1 MADVIKVPVKRKGPS
16 QEIQNNDSSK
26 EKIRVAVYTRV
37 STTHED
43 QITSIENQ
51 RRTLPERVEADDRA
65 VLVGIYED
73 YGITGTSTK
82 NRESFR
88 RMIKDAEEG
97 KFDYIYCKNISRFA
111 RNLRTFIEY
120 NHFLQNLPTPVGVY
134 FADEHMDTL
143 DKSSTF
149 VLSVLECVAEQESEN
164 ISQKVMS
171 TFRAYYEQGIKV
183 NKSAP
188 FGYDCI
194 EIDGT
199 RTLVPNTDA
208 EYVKDI
214 FQWYLDGFSTVS
226 ISKMLYEKSKGS
238 ISKRATTIAKMLHNQ
253 TYVGDLVQGKQYT
266 DRIQKK
272 RKFSETELYVKPD
285 AFEGI
290 ISKEDFE
297 EVQTMME
304 SLERGYGTKPK
315 TVFSGLI
322 KCGRCGCNYV
332 RHSARDGLAWSC
344 GSFQRNYAGKK
355 KISCPGKTIKMIHED
370 TISRLYFDALRLLKS
385 DVKRFSTLRY
395 TEDQIA
401 SIQGYSE
408 DISKL
413 RDVIESVVIGTKE
426 KDRVFALNFR
436 TGVSVT
442 FYTSDKDTRYRD
454 IEDILIEQGEEIWQS
469 QSK

>member
-1 MADVIKVPVKRKGPS
+1 MADVIKVPVKRKGSS
-16 QEIQNNDSSK
+16 QEINNFSSK

-37 STTHED
+37 STTHDD

-51 RRTLPERVEADDRA
+51 RKTLPERVEADDRA

-82 NRESFR
+82 NRENFR

-97 KFDYIYCKNISRFA
+97 KIDYIYCKNISRFA
-111 RNLRTFIEY
+111 RNLRNFIEY

-134 FADEHMDTL
+134 FADERMDTL
-143 DKSSTF
+143 DKASTF

-164 ISQKVMS
+164 TSQKIMS
-171 TFRAYYEQGIKV
+171 TFHAYYEKGIKV
-183 NKSAP
+183 NASAP
-188 FGYDCI
+188 FGYDCV
-194 EIDGT
+194 EIDGK
-199 RTLVPNTDA
+199 RTLIPNSDA

-238 ISKRATTIAKMLHNQ
+238 VSKRPTTLAKMLHNQ
-253 TYVGDLVQGKQYT
+253 TYTGDLVQGKQYT
-266 DRIQKK
+266 DPIQKK

-290 ISKEDFE
+290 VSKSTFE
-297 EVQTMME
+297 AVQTMME
-304 SLERGYGTKPK
+304 SLERGYGAKPK

-332 RHSARDGLAWSC
+332 RHSARDGRAWSC

-370 TISRLYFDALRLLKS
+370 TIIRLYLDALRLLKS
-385 DVKRFSTLRY
+385 DVRRFGNLRY
-395 TEDQIA
+395 TKNQIVA
-401 SIQGYSE
+401 IQEYNE
-408 DISKL
+408 DITDF
-413 RDVIESVVIGTKE
+413 RDAIESIVIGTKE
-426 KDRVFALNFR
+426 KDRVFTLNFR

-442 FYTSDKDTRYRD
+442 FSTVDKDTRYKK
-454 IEDILIEQGEEIWQS
+454 IEDILIEQEKDLWQN